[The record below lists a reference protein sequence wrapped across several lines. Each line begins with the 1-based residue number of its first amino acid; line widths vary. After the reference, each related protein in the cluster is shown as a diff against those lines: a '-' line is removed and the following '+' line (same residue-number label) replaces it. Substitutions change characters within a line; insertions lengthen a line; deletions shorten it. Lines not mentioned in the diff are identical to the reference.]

1 MTLVPYPE
9 GPSLTVFDHP
19 KDPGVQLHGAVELGQ
34 VVVVGLQQ
42 LGGQTARLVT
52 NQSGRG
58 QVGCQGGGWC
68 TSEMCSL

>member
-1 MTLVPYPE
+1 MVPYPE

-52 NQSGRG
+52 NQSGSG
-58 QVGCQGGGWC
+58 QEGVPGW
-68 TSEMCSL
+68 SLMHQ